1 MSVVEL
7 RKPEVQPE
15 LASELRRGVAAAQ
28 APDFETLAARFR
40 PIFSRIAEDAVTRE
54 IERRLPHEEVKWL
67 SDAGFGALRIPVDE
81 GGSGASLPQ
90 LFRLLIEL
98 GEADPNLVQIL
109 RAHFAF
115 VEIRLNT
122 EEPDIRQQWFERI
135 AAGQLVGAA
144 MAERTSATETTLAL
158 VRDGE
163 HYRLTG
169 KKYYC
174 TGTLYADWVS
184 AAAKDEAT
192 DERVSVLVPTRDPG
206 VTRIDDWDG
215 FGQRL
220 TGSGTTAFENVLVR
234 EEQIL
239 RRFNPG
245 EARADSYLTAFYQQ
259 FHLAAL
265 TGIARAVR
273 RDAIAF
279 VQAKTRSFGVPGHS
293 EPRNDPLV
301 QRVVGKIASQVF
313 AAEAIVESVSQG
325 LQAAYES
332 WLSGN
337 TDDEIFAEADRR
349 AYQGQQVL
357 VPLVP
362 EIASLLF
369 EVGGSS
375 ATQEARRLDRHW
387 RNARVL
393 GSHNPAIARERLLGD
408 HYLNGVS
415 FNAVW
420 ADLWKKAEDDK
431 AQAAVE
437 AESEAVSD
445 SVELVREGVT
455 S

>member
-1 MSVVEL
+1 MSVIEL
-7 RKPEVQPE
+7 RKPEVEP
-15 LASELRRGVAAAQ
+15 AVRKGVTAAQ
-28 APDFETLAARFR
+28 APDFEQLAARFR
-40 PIFSRIAEDAVTRE
+40 PIFARIAQGAVTRE
-54 IERRLPHEEVKWL
+54 IERRLPHEEVNWL
-67 SDAGFGALRIPVDE
+67 RDAGFGALRIPVDE

-90 LFRLLIEL
+90 FFRLLTEL

-115 VEIRLNT
+115 VEGRLNS
-122 EEPDIRQQWFERI
+122 EGPEVRQLWFQRI
-135 AAGQLVGAA
+135 TAGQLVGAA

-158 VRDGE
+158 VREGE
-163 HYRLTG
+163 NYRLTG

-184 AAAKDEAT
+184 AAAKDQET
-192 DERVSVLVPTRDPG
+192 DERVSVLVPARDEG

-220 TGSGTTAFENVLVR
+220 TGSGTTEFANVLIH

-239 RRFNPG
+239 RRFNPS

-265 TGIARAVR
+265 TGIARAIR

-279 VQAKTRSFGVPGHS
+279 VQAKTRAFGVPGHS
-293 EPRNDPLV
+293 DPRNDPLV
-301 QRVVGKIASQVF
+301 QRVIGKIASQVF

-332 WLSGN
+332 WLAGN
-337 TDDEIFAEADRR
+337 ADDELFVEADRR

-362 EIASLLF
+362 ELASLLF

-375 ATQEARRLDRHW
+375 ATQESRRLDRHW

-415 FNAVW
+415 FNSVW
-420 ADLWKKAEDDK
+420 ADFWNKTAEDD
-431 AQAAVE
+431 AQGKTENQTAPETVTENLAR
-437 AESEAVSD
+437 
-445 SVELVREGVT
+445 VREGT
-455 S
+455 AS